1 MFCNYCGNRLEHGDL
16 IIVTITTMPLENLR
30 KKMINILFLIPAFI
44 AGYIACYFVMTY
56 KVK

>member
-1 MFCNYCGNRLEHGDL
+1 MAIV
-16 IIVTITTMPLENLR
+16 IIVMIITMPLENLR

-44 AGYIACYFVMTY
+44 AGYVACYFVMTY